1 MSENRI
7 EALAEK
13 LIVTEISEKVQMYLI
28 VDFITKLLLVVG
40 KDVILI
46 VYNRLL
52 KIAYFVAITK
62 GTLAERL
69 ARLFRDN
76 I

>member
-13 LIVTEISEKVQMYLI
+13 LIVNEIREKVQIYLI
-28 VDFITKLLLVVG
+28 VDFITKLLLVVE

-62 GTLAERL
+62 RTLAERL

>member
-7 EALAEK
+7 ETLAEK
-13 LIVTEISEKVQMYLI
+13 LIVNEIPEKVQIYLI

-40 KDVILI
+40 KDMILI

-52 KIAYFVAITK
+52 KITYFVAITK
-62 GTLAERL
+62 GTLVERL